1 MLMEVLKK
9 LSEGGNSS
17 SRAIAAGLGISEGM
31 VDQVLMQLQQRGF
44 IQKDKMDTSS
54 TCDCSSCGT
63 NKKSSCCSSGTEIG
77 LWVITEKGIKAINK
91 SM

>member
-9 LSEGGNSS
+9 LSEGGKYSS
-17 SRAIAAGLGISEGM
+17 SRAIAAELGTSEGM

-54 TCDCSSCGT
+54 ACDCSSCGT
-63 NKKSSCCSSGTEIG
+63 NKRSSCHSSSAEIG
-77 LWVITEKGIKAINK
+77 LWIITEKGIKAINK
-91 SM
+91 